1 MSGATR
7 DDIANHIAIVGMSG
21 RFPGARDLGEFWS
34 NLREG
39 VESISYFSDEEL
51 LEAGAD
57 PNLIRRP
64 NYVKAKGVL
73 DDAEFFDAG
82 FFGINPREADILDP
96 QQRVFLE
103 SAWETIEAAGYDPEH
118 FDGPIGVFAGVSM
131 NSYAFSNLLQ
141 NASLVEQLGAYQL
154 MLGNDKDFLPTRV
167 SYKLNLKGPSVLI
180 QSACSTSLVA
190 VQFACQSLLDFQ
202 CDMALAGGVSITF
215 PRKTGY
221 LYE

>member
-82 FFGINPREADILDP
+82 FFGINPR
-96 QQRVFLE
+96 
-103 SAWETIEAAGYDPEH
+103 
-118 FDGPIGVFAGVSM
+118 
-131 NSYAFSNLLQ
+131 
-141 NASLVEQLGAYQL
+141 
-154 MLGNDKDFLPTRV
+154 
-167 SYKLNLKGPSVLI
+167 
-180 QSACSTSLVA
+180 
-190 VQFACQSLLDFQ
+190 
-202 CDMALAGGVSITF
+202 
-215 PRKTGY
+215 
-221 LYE
+221 